1 MVRLAL
7 WPSVG
12 KSQGY
17 GQEVEKVAGVV
28 ECFQTEVSRL
38 IILLAASDMPCT
50 LHPVRFYYVLF
61 SCYMFYI
68 RILNLTPAPH
78 ASIVTSYLIKSLAA

>member
-28 ECFQTEVSRL
+28 ECCQIDVSRL

-50 LHPVRFYYVLF
+50 LHPVRFYSHVTCSF
-61 SCYMFYI
+61 
-68 RILNLTPAPH
+68 RILNLTPAPR
-78 ASIVTSYLIKSLAA
+78 ASIVTSYLMKFLAV